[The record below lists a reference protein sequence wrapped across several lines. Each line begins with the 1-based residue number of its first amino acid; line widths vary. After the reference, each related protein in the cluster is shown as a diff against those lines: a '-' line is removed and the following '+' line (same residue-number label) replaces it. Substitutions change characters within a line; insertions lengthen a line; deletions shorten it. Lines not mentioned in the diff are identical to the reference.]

1 MVELYNK
8 PSNDTLKKVEFT
20 DSDGKVEFIDGKEYL
35 VYPDGSKTLIERENT
50 LISKK
55 DFPDLSDEE
64 IDKMNNV
71 LKINRV
77 VLSTID
83 SNENLMKDLKTHY
96 DVVRVTLNILS
107 QFGVLKDATKALE
120 ELKKNDK

>member
-8 PSNDTLKKVEFT
+8 PSNDSLKKA
-20 DSDGKVEFIDGKEYL
+20 DIKDLSGKVEFIDGKEYFINS
-35 VYPDGSKTLIERENT
+35 DGSKTLIEREKT

-64 IDKMNNV
+64 IHKMNNI

-77 VLSTID
+77 VLSTIN

-107 QFGVLKDATKALE
+107 QFGVLKDATNALE
-120 ELKKNDK
+120 ELKKND

>member
-8 PSNDTLKKVEFT
+8 PSNDSLKKT
-20 DSDGKVEFIDGKEYL
+20 DIKDLDGKVEFIDGKEYL
-35 VYPDGSKTLIERENT
+35 INPDGSKTLIERENT

-71 LKINRV
+71 LRINRV

-83 SNENLMKDLKTHY
+83 SNENLRKDLKTHY
-96 DVVRVTLNILS
+96 DVVRITLNILS
-107 QFGVLKDATKALE
+107 EFGVLKDAIKALE
-120 ELKKNDK
+120 ELKKND

>member
-1 MVELYNK
+1 M
-8 PSNDTLKKVEFT
+8 T
-20 DSDGKVEFIDGKEYL
+20 DIKTPDEY
-35 VYPDGSKTLIERENT
+35 VINPDGSKTLVERRST

-83 SNENLMKDLKTHY
+83 SNENLLKDLKTHY

-107 QFGVLKDATKALE
+107 EFGVLKDSTKALE
-120 ELKKNDK
+120 ELNKNGL